1 MKKKL
6 PKNSTNLRHQISTIL
21 IWSPNGIILIVVS
34 RDGGN
39 PLLALSF
46 NARSKLEEYLLS
58 MRLMMLWISAYD
70 SMYYGHHLPLY

>member
-46 NARSKLEEYLLS
+46 NARSKLGRVS
-58 MRLMMLWISAYD
+58 TFNQTNDAMDFSI
-70 SMYYGHHLPLY
+70 